1 MAEPVA
7 GLVVLVQVSLK
18 ASEGPEE
25 EPEEEP
31 EKELLQALVA
41 LVEVEKSLPALLQA
55 LVVPEEEE

>member
-1 MAEPVA
+1 MPLA
-7 GLVVLVQVSLK
+7 GLAVLVQVSLK
-18 ASEGPEE
+18 ASEG
-25 EPEEEP
+25 PEEEP

>member
-7 GLVVLVQVSLK
+7 GLAVLVQVSLK
-18 ASEGPEE
+18 ASEG
-25 EPEEEP
+25 PEEEP